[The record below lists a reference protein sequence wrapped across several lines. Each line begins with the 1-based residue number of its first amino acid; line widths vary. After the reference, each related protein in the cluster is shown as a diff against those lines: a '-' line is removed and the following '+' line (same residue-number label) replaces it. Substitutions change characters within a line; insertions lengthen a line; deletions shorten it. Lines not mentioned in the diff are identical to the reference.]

1 MAGCPRTARFRPWA
15 SACAVVTVAVAIA
28 AQAQTPA
35 DAPLD
40 PLQQA
45 VVDSLASAPR
55 TKPAQLLEAV
65 VRSTDIGAIDA
76 GLDWFE
82 RLAATLDEAGER
94 RGDVLADLADSP
106 EAEGLGRVERVL
118 GPREPAVRAVVAA
131 IRDAAQLR
139 RGHQGQLA
147 EAAAALASP
156 RAAERQAAAERLARG
171 HVDALP
177 VLVPLLGSTAAADAG
192 PHDAARRIV
201 AMLGDDARQP
211 LLSWL
216 ASGDVEQWPG
226 ILEALD
232 ASGASDIDTFLIA
245 PALVADL
252 PGPVRETARTVL
264 QRRAARRAEAI
275 RPERAVPDRA
285 SAEGLLAARL
295 DHVLS
300 REGLPQPDCL
310 SLEPIRDQAKAAAAF
325 GGSVTGVVERITWK
339 PDDRRFV
346 RDPMSPRRARAL
358 DAAHLAR
365 DLAALGPRDP
375 RSVDLVLLANLERL
389 LVDRGDPAGIP
400 PADLQA
406 ALSGPDG
413 FSAERAADILDLA
426 VTHGTWEAAAGVAA
440 ALAPP
445 QGAVASKPLPPD
457 VRAALVRALEVPDPA
472 VQFAAARTL
481 ALAAGNPPFAGAS
494 RVLDVL
500 VHASTARGVD
510 RAVVGHPDQVVV
522 DALATG
528 ISRFGYEP
536 VRVSTGREAVF
547 AARASADTVLAVIAA
562 RINTPSAYET
572 TQFLQQQ
579 PVGGLPSVLIVV
591 DPLDDDGRGRFLSRL
606 IPRFAELHG
615 VAIVDRLES
624 FFVPV
629 VEEGTDRIVMPARLP
644 DAVAQASGPA
654 AVDPSSRAA
663 ARVARLA
670 RAHEA
675 LRLLAGMDD
684 RGWDVRPA
692 TGSALDALSV
702 AELYEPAVRL
712 LGMLGRPEAQRA
724 LAVEAERGD
733 LPDGLRKTAMNAFA
747 TSVAGHG
754 VLLDCGTIR
763 SLSAGYTP
771 NRPPAPESR
780 ETPPR
785 VLDVLESAGRVH
797 RPVPPDAPLPRPTR

>member
-1 MAGCPRTARFRPWA
+1 MAGCPRTRRFRPSA
-15 SACAVVTVAVAIA
+15 SACAVVALVAAVAA
-28 AQAQTPA
+28 RAQTPA

-55 TKPAQLLEAV
+55 TTPARLFEAV
-65 VRSTDIGAIDA
+65 VRSTDIGAIDV
-76 GLDWFE
+76 GLDWFR
-82 RLAATLDEAGER
+82 RLAAALDEAGDR
-94 RGDVLADLADSP
+94 RSELLADLADSP

-118 GPREPAVRAVVAA
+118 GPKEPAVRALVAE
-131 IRDAAQLR
+131 IRDAAQAR
-139 RGHQGQLA
+139 RGDPDQLA
-147 EAAAALASP
+147 AAAAALASP
-156 RAAERQAAAERLARG
+156 RAAERQAAAERLVRG

-177 VLVPLLGSTAAADAG
+177 VLVPLLASRAAGDAG
-192 PHDAARRIV
+192 PREAAQRIV
-201 AMLGDDARQP
+201 ALLGDDARQP

-216 ASGDVEQWPG
+216 ASGDVGRWPG

-232 ASGASDIDTFLIA
+232 TSGASDIDTFLIA

-252 PGPVRETARTVL
+252 PAPVRETARAVL
-264 QRRAARRAEAI
+264 ERRGERRAQSI
-275 RPERAVPDRA
+275 RPEQAIPDRA
-285 SAEGLLAARL
+285 AAERLLAARL
-295 DHVLS
+295 DRVLS
-300 REGLPQPDCL
+300 RDGLPQPDCL
-310 SLEPIRDQAKAAAAF
+310 SLEPIRDQAQAAAAF
-325 GGSVTGVVERITWK
+325 GGSVTGVVERLAWK
-339 PDDRRFV
+339 PDARRFV
-346 RDPMSPRRARAL
+346 RESMSPRRARAL

-375 RSVDLVLLANLERL
+375 RSVQLAVLANLERL

-400 PADLQA
+400 PADLRA

-413 FSAERAADILDLA
+413 FSAERAADVLDLA

-440 ALAPP
+440 ALAPA
-445 QGAVASKPLPPD
+445 QGGVAAEPLSPAV
-457 VRAALVRALEVPDPA
+457 RTALVRALEVPDPA
-472 VQFAAARTL
+472 VQFSAARTL
-481 ALAAGNPPFAGAS
+481 ALAAGEPPFAGAS

-547 AARASADTVLAVIAA
+547 AARASADTVLALIAA
-562 RINTPSAYET
+562 RIATPSAYET

-579 PVGGLPSVLIVV
+579 HVGGIPSILIVV

-606 IPRFAELHG
+606 IPRFSELHG

-624 FFVPV
+624 FFVPI
-629 VEEGTDRIVMPARLP
+629 VEEGTDRILMPARFP
-644 DAVAQASGPA
+644 DAIAQASGPA
-654 AVDPSSRAA
+654 AADPSSRAA
-663 ARVARLA
+663 ARVARLG

-675 LRLLAGMDD
+675 LRLLAGMDQ

-692 TGSALDALSV
+692 TASAIEALVV
-702 AELYEPAVRL
+702 AELYEPAVLL
-712 LGMLGRPEAQRA
+712 LGVLGRPEAQRA

-733 LPDGLRKTAMNAFA
+733 LPAGLRKTAVEAFA

-754 VLLDCGTIR
+754 VLLYCGTIR
-763 SLSAGYTP
+763 SLAAGYNP

-780 ETPPR
+780 ETPAR
-785 VLDVLESAGRVH
+785 VLDVLESAGSVH
-797 RPVPPDAPLPRPTR
+797 RPVLPDAPLPRSTR